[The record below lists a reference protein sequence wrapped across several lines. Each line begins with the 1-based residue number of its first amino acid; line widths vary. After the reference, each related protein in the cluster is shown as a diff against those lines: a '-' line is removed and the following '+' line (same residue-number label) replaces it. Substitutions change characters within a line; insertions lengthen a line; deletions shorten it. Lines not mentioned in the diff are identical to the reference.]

1 MTRMG
6 TLDDL
11 TPAQRDAIAG
21 DLVDVYPRAAGER
34 GTAHPTTGTRAK
46 PVEPHNAA
54 ELLRAEYRRGAGVD
68 LALGHP
74 DPDTLD

>member
-21 DLVDVYPRAAGER
+21 DLADVYPRAAGER
-34 GTAHPTTGTRAK
+34 ARAHPTTGTRAK

-54 ELLRAEYRRGAGVD
+54 ELLRDTHRAGAGVD
-68 LALGHP
+68 LALGRP